1 MDWERVKIFATA
13 IMVGNSKENLA
24 RQGYFKDA
32 SDEQVWELASSDP
45 ERYAA
50 EEVESDIGVCAALP
64 PEILARLV

>member
-13 IMVGNSKENLA
+13 IVVGNSKENLA

-45 ERYAA
+45 ERYAK